1 MKSATFKLGL
11 VLAVMEAMM
20 LSGCSKDHKKPT
32 FDYMPHMN
40 DSFAVKAQ
48 HLGPFGEGM
57 RTPPKGTLAVDKPA
71 PYRYVNDAEGA
82 AQMKNPVPRTRPM
95 LVRGQ
100 HLYNTYCIV
109 CHGVKG
115 EGNGTI
121 VPKFP
126 QPPTL
131 HSEKIRGWSDG
142 QLFHVMTVGQNLM
155 PSYATQLNEEERW
168 AVANY
173 VRVLQRA
180 LNPTDADVRD
190 IQSGA
195 FKKKAGK

>member
-1 MKSATFKLGL
+1 MKSAASNIGL
-11 VLAVMEAMM
+11 IWVALVAVA
-20 LSGCSKDHKKPT
+20 LSGCSKDNKKPAI
-32 FDYMPHMN
+32 DYMPHMN

-57 RTPPKGTLAVDKPA
+57 RTPPKGTLAVNQPS
-71 PYRYVNDAEGA
+71 PYRYAKDPEGA
-82 AQMKNPVPRTRPM
+82 GSTLKNPVPRTKPM

-109 CHGVKG
+109 CHGTRG
-115 EGNGTI
+115 EGNGSI

-126 QPPTL
+126 QPPSL
-131 HSEKIRGWSDG
+131 HSEKVRNWNDG
-142 QLFHVMTVGQNLM
+142 RLFHIMTMGQNLM

-173 VRVLQRA
+173 VRVLQRSM
-180 LNPTDADVRD
+180 NPTDADIRELEM
-190 IQSGA
+190 
-195 FKKKAGK
+195 KKAGR